1 SRSSRKWLPA
11 IVVPALVVGG
21 IALVPLSAG
30 ASVDLPDKTAD
41 EVLQLI
47 ASSTE
52 DSFSGTV
59 EKNADLGLP
68 TLPEGM
74 PGAGETVGSAF
85 EMLSGSHE
93 ARVFVNGSEN
103 VRVQITDQLA
113 ERNAI
118 MNATDAWLY
127 DSETN

>member
-1 SRSSRKWLPA
+1 T
-11 IVVPALVVGG
+11 I
-21 IALVPLSAG
+21 
-30 ASVDLPDKTAD
+30 
-41 EVLQLI
+41 
-47 ASSTE
+47 
-52 DSFSGTV
+52 
-59 EKNADLGLP
+59 
-68 TLPEGM
+68 
-74 PGAGETVGSAF
+74 GSAF

-127 DSETN
+127 DSETNVATHVAIPADARDAMRDKVTDAAGAVTPAELAERFLNELGPSTSFSVGTD